1 MSNGLQ
7 TFWILS
13 RGAGI
18 AAIVLAGLSV
28 SVGLL
33 SGREMPFARLRK
45 ALELRPFHEALSIA
59 TIILVAAHG
68 LLLIGDQWL
77 DPGVIGISVPFVMDY
92 QPFWTGIGII
102 AGYGLILLGL
112 SYYLRKWIGPS
123 RWRVAHRFISLFWLL
138 GLAHTFGAGT
148 DVGEVWLWL
157 PVAIS
162 SIPALGL
169 LAYRIFGTRKP
180 RKVGGGNRS
189 GKAVTSTGD

>member
-1 MSNGLQ
+1 MSSGLQ
-7 TFWILS
+7 IFWILS

-33 SGREMPFARLRK
+33 SGRDMPFARLRRS
-45 ALELRPFHEALSIA
+45 LELKPVHEALSIA
-59 TIILVAAHG
+59 TIMLVAAHG
-68 LLLIGDQWL
+68 LLLIGDPWL
-77 DPGVIGISVPFVMDY
+77 DPGVVGISVPFVMDY
-92 QPFWTGIGII
+92 QPLWTGIGII

-112 SYYLRKWIGPS
+112 SYYVRKWIGPA
-123 RWRVAHRFISLFWLL
+123 RWRVAHRFIALFWLL

-180 RKVGGGNRS
+180 RKVSRGRASGG
-189 GKAVTSTGD
+189 AVAAEQG